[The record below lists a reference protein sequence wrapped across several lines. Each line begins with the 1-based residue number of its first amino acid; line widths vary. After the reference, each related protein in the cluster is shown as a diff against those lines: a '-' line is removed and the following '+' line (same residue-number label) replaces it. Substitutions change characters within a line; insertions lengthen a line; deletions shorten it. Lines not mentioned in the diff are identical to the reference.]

1 MKILYIAIVLTI
13 SLSACVKTTVMNY
26 PQTRQEAVID
36 TYYGVEVEDPYRWLE
51 DDNSDETAAWVIEQN
66 ELTFGYLN
74 QLPGR
79 EFIQSRITEL
89 MDYPRLGTPFKRAG
103 KYFFYRN
110 NGLQNQSVLY
120 MSDSPQGEEE
130 VLLDPNLLS
139 ADGTVSLSG
148 IEISPDGKYLVY
160 RISRSGSDWNEIYV
174 MDIATRELLPDV
186 IKWVKFSGTAWYDNG
201 FYYSAYEKPASGSE
215 LSGSNE
221 FHLVKYHKLGSNPDN
236 DAIVYREQEHP
247 KRLFRA
253 GITDD
258 RRFLLLSRSEST
270 SGNSLAFM
278 DLTQRNQQFV
288 TVQETFEANFNVI
301 DNLGDELL
309 VLTNYKAPKYRLLK
323 IDTKKPAEADWI
335 ELIPESDHVLA
346 SATLAGGMLVLNYL
360 KNAYNH
366 LEVYSYDGNFAYNI
380 ELPGIG
386 STGGLSGDKDDPEAF
401 FAFSSFNTPG
411 EIYSYDFSTGSSELF
426 YRPEVKFNP
435 DNFQVDQVWY
445 TSKDGTK
452 VPMFL
457 FYKKGITLNK
467 SNPTLLYGYGGFN
480 ISQTP
485 GFSVQRLFF
494 VENGGIL
501 AVANIRGGGE
511 FGEVWHKSGTKMQ
524 KQNVFDDFIAAAEY
538 LINEGYTSTKKLA
551 IQGGSNGGLLVGA
564 VANQRPDLFKV
575 ALPAVGVLDMLRYHK
590 FTIGWAWATDYGT
603 SEEGETMFN
612 YLMTYSP
619 YHNIGKKAYPAT
631 LVTTADHDDRVVPA
645 HSFKYI
651 ARLQELHTGKLPV
664 LIRID
669 TDAGHGAG
677 KPTAKI
683 IEEQT
688 DIWAFT
694 MYHLGMKIQP

>member
-1 MKILYIAIVLTI
+1 
-13 SLSACVKTTVMNY
+13 MNY
-26 PQTRQEAVID
+26 PQTRKEVVTD
-36 TYYGVEVEDPYRWLE
+36 NYFGVNVEDPYRWLE
-51 DDNSDETAAWVIEQN
+51 DDNSEETAAWVKEQN

-79 EFIQSRITEL
+79 EFIQSRLTEL
-89 MDYPRLGTPFKRAG
+89 MDYPRLGTPFKIAG
-103 KYFFYRN
+103 TYFFYRN

-120 MSDSPQGEEE
+120 MSDSARGEEQ

-148 IEISPDGKYLVY
+148 IEITPDGQYLIY

-186 IKWVKFSGTAWYDNG
+186 IQWVKFSGTAWYDNG
-201 FYYSAYEKPASGSE
+201 FYYSAYEKPSSGSE

-221 FHLVKYHKLGSNPDN
+221 YHLVKYHKLGTDPNN
-236 DAIVYREQEHP
+236 DPVIYREPEHP

-278 DLTQRNQQFV
+278 DLTQRNQQFI
-288 TVQETFEANFNVI
+288 TVKETFEANFNVI
-301 DNLGDELL
+301 DNIGDELV
-309 VLTNYKAPKYRLLK
+309 VLTNYKAPKYRMLK

-335 ELIPESDHVLA
+335 ELIPESEHVLA
-346 SATLAGGMLVLNYL
+346 SATLAGGKLVLNYL

-366 LEVYSYDGNFAYNI
+366 LEVYHYDGTFAYTI

-401 FAFSSFNTPG
+401 FSFSSFNTPG
-411 EIYSYDFSTGSSELF
+411 EIYSYDFNTGNSELF

-435 DNFQVDQVWY
+435 DEFQVDQVWY
-445 TSKDGTK
+445 TSKDGTR

-457 FYKKGITLNK
+457 FYKKGVARNK

-480 ISQTP
+480 ISMTP
-485 GFSVQRLFF
+485 GFSVPRLFF
-494 VENGGIL
+494 VESGGIL

-511 FGEVWHKSGTKMQ
+511 FGETWHKSGTKMQ

-603 SEEGETMFN
+603 SEESEAMFN

-619 YHNIGKKAYPAT
+619 YHNIEAKAYPAT

-651 ARLQELHTGKLPV
+651 ARLQEQHTGKLPV

-694 MYHLGMKIQP
+694 MYHLGLKIQP